1 MSSSFVTPVAA
12 ADSYD
17 AFMGR
22 WSRRLAPVFLDFS
35 GLSDGERVAD
45 IGCGTGSLTFE
56 IPKRANVASI
66 EAIDFEAKFVEAARG
81 RNGDNRINFQQGD
94 ACQLPFADG
103 QFDRA
108 LSLLVLH
115 FVADPHKAVAE
126 MRRVV
131 RPGGVAAATV
141 WDNYGGQPSIRLF
154 WDIAATLDPRVVER
168 RNAALFR
175 PMTTGGEL
183 GAAFSKAGFADV
195 TETALSIRQDFA
207 NYDDYRTP
215 MARGQGVLANL
226 LETAPQETR
235 DNIDDALKASYLS
248 GRPDGPRSFV
258 SVAWAV
264 RGTVPK
270 S

>member
-1 MSSSFVTPVAA
+1 
-12 ADSYD
+12 
-17 AFMGR
+17 
-22 WSRRLAPVFLDFS
+22 VFLEFS
-35 GLSDGERVAD
+35 GVSDGERVAD

-66 EAIDFEAKFVEAARG
+66 EAVDYEPKFVEAARG
-81 RNGDNRINFQQGD
+81 RNTDKRINFRQGD
-94 ACQLPFADG
+94 ACKLEFADG

-115 FVADPHKAVAE
+115 FVADPQRAVDE

-141 WDNYGGQPSIRLF
+141 WDNYGGQPSVRLF
-154 WDIAATLDPRVVER
+154 WDIAATLDPRVAPR
-168 RNAALFR
+168 RDAAMFR
-175 PMTTGGEL
+175 PMTTAGEL
-183 GAAFSKAGFADV
+183 GAAFSKAGFSNI

-226 LETAPQETR
+226 LESAPQETR
-235 DNIDDALKASYLS
+235 ERIDAALRASYLS

-258 SVAWAV
+258 SAAWAV
-264 RGTVPK
+264 RGTVPG
-270 S
+270 

>member
-1 MSSSFVTPVAA
+1 MSSSFVTPTAA
-12 ADSYD
+12 ADSYE

-22 WSRRLAPVFLDFS
+22 WSRRLAPLFLDFS
-35 GLSDGERVAD
+35 GVSDGERVID

-56 IPKRANVASI
+56 IARRANVASI
-66 EAIDFEAKFVEAARG
+66 EAIDYEPKFVDAARE
-81 RNGDNRINFQQGD
+81 RNKDKRINFQKGD
-94 ACQLPFADG
+94 GCNLQFADG

-115 FVADPHKAVAE
+115 FVADPHRAVAE

-131 RPGGVAAATV
+131 RPGGVAAAAV

-154 WDIAATLDPRVVER
+154 WDIAATIDPHVIER
-168 RNAALFR
+168 RDAALIR
-175 PMTTGGEL
+175 PMTLAGEM
-183 GAAFSKAGFADV
+183 GAAFSKAGFVDV
-195 TETALSIRQDFA
+195 TETALSIRMDFA

-215 MARGQGVLANL
+215 MARGQGVLANFL
-226 LETAPQETR
+226 GTASQSTR
-235 DNIDDALKASYLS
+235 DQIDAALRASYLC

-264 RGTVPK
+264 RGIVP
-270 S
+270 